1 MSANDLFAMAHRIT
15 VTQLKCAVLDP
26 TWRMKWLAGEN
37 PSTMVFSPAGA
48 AKSSEGGNGSSEGG
62 NGIVFGTRFHQ
73 ETDRL
78 AKWLTSPA
86 QLATAAAI
94 DSPDDLLQFLWRSSL
109 QDFTDKL
116 LSKGKG
122 SAAVAFTER
131 MRNYCQRL
139 IDLKKRT
146 ANFENWQD
154 VFVFMEADI
163 KGIHIPVG
171 GNSVEIVGRVDAI
184 RFHHQNELEVVD
196 YKLSQGA
203 QQKSDLIQLSIYAHL
218 LPLWRPGCHFHGT
231 LEYYLPEFMEVNISR
246 KELAG
251 IYDGLVVPVLL
262 EMFAAEPG
270 APARDSNLT
279 TSKSPASIADSHAKI
294 EQDIVMAFSSF
305 GLGVEAVGTIEGPQ
319 VTRIRLKP
327 ASGVK
332 VSSLANRAED
342 LQVALALDQPPLISP
357 GKGFVAVD
365 VPRADRQTMK
375 LFDYLKGAG
384 AKEKSPTAFP
394 VGVGIDGQTILSD
407 FFDSNTCH
415 VLVAGTSGSGKSEWL
430 KSLVATLAFRNS
442 PDRVRLALVDP
453 KILTFSSVESSPY
466 LWRPLATDIGAAL
479 AVLESAVSEMENRYK
494 TLAKEGFVSISDR
507 IKDGRIDLPFI
518 VLVFDEFADLILTG
532 RDERKNFE
540 DMVARLAGKGRAAGV
555 HLVLATQRPDRTVV
569 TGLIKSNLPM
579 KVCLRVA
586 NATNSQIVLGETGAE
601 SLLGK
606 GDLLCD
612 LGRGIA
618 RAQSY
623 YIPQSDF
630 VAALRV

>member
-1 MSANDLFAMAHRIT
+1 MAHRIT

-26 TWRMKWLAGEN
+26 AWRERWLAGEK
-37 PSTMVFSPAGA
+37 PSTLVLSPAGA
-48 AKSSEGGNGSSEGG
+48 GNGSQGS
-62 NGIVFGTRFHQ
+62 NSVAFGTRFHQ

-86 QLATAAAI
+86 QLMTAAAI
-94 DSPDDLLQFLWRSSL
+94 DSADDLLQFLWRSSL

-116 LSKGKG
+116 LSHGKG
-122 SAAVAFTER
+122 EAAVAFTER
-131 MRNYCQRL
+131 MRSYCKRL

-146 ANFENWQD
+146 ASFENWQD
-154 VFVFMEADI
+154 VFVFTEEDI
-163 KGIHIPVG
+163 KGVCLPVG
-171 GNSVEIVGRVDAI
+171 EGVEIAGRVDAI
-184 RFHHQNELEVVD
+184 RFHPQNELEVVD

-203 QQKSDLIQLSIYAHL
+203 QQKSDLVQLAIYAHL
-218 LPLWRPGCHFHGT
+218 LPLWRSGCQFRGT
-231 LEYYLPEFMEVNISR
+231 LEYYLPEFMEVNISCE
-246 KELAG
+246 ELAAIFG
-251 IYDGLVVPVLL
+251 GLVVPVLH
-262 EMFAAEPG
+262 EMFGAESEG
-270 APARDSNLT
+270 AEGKSEPVAVA
-279 TSKSPASIADSHAKI
+279 SPATGAGSYSNI
-294 EQDIVMAFSSF
+294 ERDTVRAFGSF
-305 GLGVEAVGTIEGPQ
+305 GLGVEAVDTIEAPQ
-319 VTRIRLKP
+319 VMRVRLKP

-332 VSSLANRAED
+332 VASLANRAED

-365 VPRADRQTMK
+365 VPRVDRQTMQ
-375 LFDYLKGAG
+375 LLGYLKGAG

-394 VGVGIDGQTILSD
+394 IGVGIDGQTVLSD

-430 KSLVATLAFRNS
+430 KSLVASLAFRNA
-442 PDRVRLALVDP
+442 PEHVRLALVDP

-466 LWRPLATDIGAAL
+466 LWRPLATDIDAAL
-479 AVLESAVSEMENRYK
+479 AVLESAVSEMEGRYRI
-494 TLAKEGFVSISDR
+494 LAKEGFLSISDR
-507 IKDGRIDLPFI
+507 MKAGHIDLPFI
-518 VLVFDEFADLILTG
+518 VLVFDEFADLVLTG
-532 RDERKNFE
+532 RDERKSFE

-586 NATNSQIVLGETGAE
+586 NATNSQIVLGEAGAE

-612 LGRGIA
+612 LGRGIT

-623 YIPQSDF
+623 YVPQSDF
-630 VAALRV
+630 VRALRA

>member
-1 MSANDLFAMAHRIT
+1 MAHGIT

-26 TWRMKWLAGEN
+26 AWRKKWLAGEN
-37 PSTMVFSPAGA
+37 PNTLIYLPAG
-48 AKSSEGGNGSSEGG
+48 NGAQSMGS
-62 NGIVFGTRFHQ
+62 VFGTRFHN

-78 AKWLTSPA
+78 AKWLTSPE
-86 QLATAAAI
+86 QLAAAAAI
-94 DSPDDLLQFLWRSSL
+94 ESADDLLQVLWRFSL

-116 LSKGKG
+116 LSKGRG
-122 SAAVAFTER
+122 PEAIAFTER
-131 MRNYCQRL
+131 MRSYCKRL
-139 IDLKKRT
+139 LDLKKRT
-146 ANFENWQD
+146 ASFENWQD
-154 VFVFMEADI
+154 VFVFTEEDI
-163 KGIHIPVG
+163 TGIRLPVG
-171 GNSVEIVGRVDAI
+171 GNGVEIVGRVDAI
-184 RFHHQNELEVVD
+184 RFHPRNELEVVD

-203 QQKSDLIQLSIYAHL
+203 QQKSDLVQLSIYAHL
-218 LPLWRPGCHFHGT
+218 LPLWRPGCHFRGT

-246 KELAG
+246 GELAG
-251 IYDGLVVPVLL
+251 IYDGLVVPVLH
-262 EMFAAEPG
+262 EMFAAEPKG
-270 APARDSNLT
+270 VAGESELT
-279 TSKSPASIADSHAKI
+279 TAASSTSTPENHSRI
-294 EQDIVMAFSSF
+294 EEDIVTAFGAF
-305 GLGVEAVGTIEGPQ
+305 GLSVEAIGTIEGPQ
-319 VTRIRLKP
+319 VIRVRLKP

-332 VSSLANRAED
+332 VASLANRAED

-365 VPRADRQTMK
+365 VPRADRQMMQ
-375 LFDYLKGAG
+375 LLGYLKGAG

-415 VLVAGTSGSGKSEWL
+415 ALVAGTSGSGKSEWL
-430 KSLVATLAFRNS
+430 KSLVASLAFRNA
-442 PDRVRLALVDP
+442 PERVRFALVDP
-453 KILTFSSVESSPY
+453 KILTFSSVELSPY

-479 AVLESAVSEMENRYK
+479 AVLECAVSEMEGRYR

-507 IKDGRIDLPFI
+507 IKASRVDLPFI

-540 DMVARLAGKGRAAGV
+540 DMVARLAGKGRAAGI

-586 NATNSQIVLGETGAE
+586 NTTNSQIVLGEGGAE

-612 LGRGIA
+612 LGRGLA
-618 RAQSY
+618 RAQSFY
-623 YIPQSDF
+623 VPQSDF
-630 VAALRV
+630 VEILRA

>member
-1 MSANDLFAMAHRIT
+1 MAHRIT

-26 TWRMKWLAGEN
+26 GRKRWLAGEK
-37 PSTMVFSPAGA
+37 PSTFAFSPAA
-48 AKSSEGGNGSSEGG
+48 GGNGPEGA
-62 NGIVFGTRFHQ
+62 NGIVFGTRFHR
-73 ETDRL
+73 EIDRL
-78 AKWLTSPA
+78 VKWLTSPA

-94 DSPDDLLQFLWRSSL
+94 DSADDLLQFLWRSSL

-122 SAAVAFTER
+122 AAAIAFTER
-131 MRNYCQRL
+131 MRSYCKRL
-139 IDLKKRT
+139 IELKKRT

-154 VFVFMEADI
+154 VFVFMEEEI
-163 KGIHIPVG
+163 KGIRLRVG
-171 GNSVEIVGRVDAI
+171 DNSIEIAGRVDAI
-184 RFHHQNELEVVD
+184 RFHPQNELEVVD

-203 QQKSDLIQLSIYAHL
+203 QQKSDLVQLSIYAHL
-218 LPLWRPGCHFHGT
+218 LPLWRPGCQFRGT

-246 KELAG
+246 DELAG
-251 IYDGLVVPVLL
+251 IYDGLVLPVLD
-262 EMFAAEPG
+262 EMFAAEPEGPAGESEPPG
-270 APARDSNLT
+270 ADAPTR
-279 TSKSPASIADSHAKI
+279 IAESHSRI
-294 EQDIVMAFSSF
+294 EQDILTAFGSF

-319 VTRIRLKP
+319 VTRVRLKP

-332 VSSLANRAED
+332 VASLANRAED

-365 VPRADRQTMK
+365 LPRPDRKTME
-375 LFDYLKGAG
+375 LLGYLNGVG
-384 AKEKSPTAFP
+384 GKEKSPTAFP

-407 FFDSNTCH
+407 FFHSNTCH

-430 KSLVATLAFRNS
+430 KSLVATLAVRNA
-442 PDRVRLALVDP
+442 PERVRIALVDP
-453 KILTFSSVESSPY
+453 KILTFSSVRSSPY
-466 LWRPLATDIGAAL
+466 LWHPLATDIGSAL
-479 AVLESAVSEMENRYK
+479 AVLESAVSEMEGRYR

-507 IKDGRIDLPFI
+507 ISAGKIDLPFI

-532 RDERKNFE
+532 RDERKHFE

-586 NATNSQIVLGETGAE
+586 NATNSLIVLGEPGAE

-630 VAALRV
+630 VGALRA

>member
-1 MSANDLFAMAHRIT
+1 MAHRIT

-26 TWRMKWLAGEN
+26 AWRKRWLAGEK
-37 PSTMVFSPAGA
+37 PSTLALSPAGA
-48 AKSSEGGNGSSEGG
+48 GNGPQGSNS
-62 NGIVFGTRFHQ
+62 VAFGTRFHQ

-86 QLATAAAI
+86 QLVTAAAI
-94 DSPDDLLQFLWRSSL
+94 DSADDLLQFVWRSSL

-116 LSKGKG
+116 LSEGKG
-122 SAAVAFTER
+122 EAAVAFTER
-131 MRNYCQRL
+131 MRSYCKRL

-146 ANFENWQD
+146 ASFENWQD
-154 VFVFMEADI
+154 VFVFTEEDI
-163 KGIHIPVG
+163 RGVCLPVG
-171 GNSVEIVGRVDAI
+171 GGVEIAGRVDAI
-184 RFHHQNELEVVD
+184 RFHPQNELEVVD

-203 QQKSDLIQLSIYAHL
+203 QQKSDLVQLAIYAHL
-218 LPLWRPGCHFHGT
+218 LPLWRPGCEFRGT
-231 LEYYLPEFMEVNISR
+231 LEYYLPKFMEVNISR
-246 KELAG
+246 EELVG
-251 IYDGLVVPVLL
+251 IYGGLVVPVLH
-262 EMFAAEPG
+262 EMFGLDSEGAAEE
-270 APARDSNLT
+270 AELAVVS
-279 TSKSPASIADSHAKI
+279 SPATAAESHSDI
-294 EQDIVMAFSSF
+294 GRDIVRAFGSF
-305 GLGVEAVGTIEGPQ
+305 GLGVEAVGTTEAPQ
-319 VTRIRLKP
+319 VMRVRLKP

-332 VSSLANRAED
+332 VASLANRAED

-365 VPRADRQTMK
+365 VPRVDRQTMQ
-375 LFDYLKGAG
+375 LLDYLKGAG

-394 VGVGIDGQTILSD
+394 IGVGIDGQTVLSD

-430 KSLVATLAFRNS
+430 KSLVASLAIRNA
-442 PDRVRLALVDP
+442 PEHVRLALVDP

-466 LWRPLATDIGAAL
+466 LWRPLATDINAAL
-479 AVLESAVSEMENRYK
+479 AVLESAVSEMEGRYRI
-494 TLAKEGFVSISDR
+494 LAKEGFVSISDR
-507 IKDGRIDLPFI
+507 MKAGHADLPFI

-586 NATNSQIVLGETGAE
+586 NATNSQIVLGEPGAE

-623 YIPQSDF
+623 YVPQSDF
-630 VAALRV
+630 IRALRA

>member
-1 MSANDLFAMAHRIT
+1 MAHRIT

-26 TWRMKWLAGEN
+26 ALRKRWLAGEK
-37 PSTMVFSPAGA
+37 PSTSVFSPAGA
-48 AKSSEGGNGSSEGG
+48 GNDPQGGNS
-62 NGIVFGTRFHQ
+62 IAFGTRFHQ
-73 ETDRL
+73 ETDQL

-116 LSKGKG
+116 LSHGKG
-122 SAAVAFTER
+122 PAAVAFTER
-131 MRNYCQRL
+131 IRSYCKRL
-139 IDLKKRT
+139 INLKKRT

-154 VFVFMEADI
+154 VFVFTEEDI
-163 KGIHIPVG
+163 KGIRLPVG
-171 GNSVEIVGRVDAI
+171 GKGVEIAGRVDAI
-184 RFHHQNELEVVD
+184 RFHPQNELEVVD

-203 QQKSDLIQLSIYAHL
+203 QQKSDLVQLSIYAHL
-218 LPLWRPGCHFHGT
+218 LPLWRPGCQFRGT

-246 KELAG
+246 DELAD
-251 IYDGLVVPVLL
+251 IYGGLVMPVLH
-262 EMFAAEPG
+262 EMFGAESEGIAREPGLATAASPSTAAESH
-270 APARDSNLT
+270 SN
-279 TSKSPASIADSHAKI
+279 I
-294 EQDIVMAFSSF
+294 ERDIVKAFGSF

-319 VTRIRLKP
+319 VTRVRLKP

-332 VSSLANRAED
+332 VASLANRAED

-365 VPRADRQTMK
+365 VPRADRQT
-375 LFDYLKGAG
+375 LQLLGYLKGAG

-394 VGVGIDGQTILSD
+394 IGVGIDGQAILSD

-430 KSLVATLAFRNS
+430 KSLVASLAFRNA
-442 PDRVRLALVDP
+442 PEHVRLALVDP

-466 LWRPLATDIGAAL
+466 LWRPLATDIDAAL
-479 AVLESAVSEMENRYK
+479 AVLESAVSEMEGRYRI
-494 TLAKEGFVSISDR
+494 LAKEGFLSISDR
-507 IKDGRIDLPFI
+507 MKAGHIDLPFI
-518 VLVFDEFADLILTG
+518 VLVFDEFADLVLTG
-532 RDERKNFE
+532 RDERKSFE

-586 NATNSQIVLGETGAE
+586 NATNSQIVLGEAGAE

-612 LGRGIA
+612 LGRGIT

-623 YIPQSDF
+623 YVPQSDF
-630 VAALRV
+630 VRALRA

>member
-1 MSANDLFAMAHRIT
+1 MAHRIT

-26 TWRMKWLAGEN
+26 AWRKKWLAGEG
-37 PSTMVFSPAGA
+37 PSTLVFSPATNGA
-48 AKSSEGGNGSSEGG
+48 QGAGS
-62 NGIVFGTRFHQ
+62 VFGVRFHN

-78 AKWLTSPA
+78 AKWLTSSQ
-86 QLATAAAI
+86 QLASAAAI
-94 DSPDDLLQFLWRSSL
+94 DSADDLLQVLWRSSL
-109 QDFTDKL
+109 QDFTDRL
-116 LSKGKG
+116 LSEGRG
-122 SAAVAFTER
+122 PEAIAFTER
-131 MRNYCQRL
+131 MRSYCERL
-139 IDLKKRT
+139 LDLKKRT

-154 VFVFMEADI
+154 VFVFTEEDI
-163 KGIHIPVG
+163 KGIRLSVG
-171 GNSVEIVGRVDAI
+171 DNSVEIAGRVDAI
-184 RFHHQNELEVVD
+184 RFHPQNDLEVVD

-203 QQKSDLIQLSIYAHL
+203 QQKSDLVQLSIYAHL
-218 LPLWRPGCHFHGT
+218 LPLWRPGCRFRGT

-246 KELAG
+246 DDLAG
-251 IYDGLVVPVLL
+251 IYDSLVVPVLH
-262 EMFAAEPG
+262 EMFAVEPKRIVKEPKPPAASSSTRPAE
-270 APARDSNLT
+270 DH
-279 TSKSPASIADSHAKI
+279 SKIDR
-294 EQDIVMAFSSF
+294 DIVTAFGSF
-305 GLGVEAVGTIEGPQ
+305 GLSVEATGMIEGPQ
-319 VTRIRLKP
+319 VTRVRLKP
-327 ASGVK
+327 AAGVK
-332 VSSLANRAED
+332 VASLVNRAED

-357 GKGFVAVD
+357 SKGFVAVD
-365 VPRADRQTMK
+365 VPRTDRQTMV
-375 LFDYLKGAG
+375 LLDYLRGAG
-384 AKEKSPTAFP
+384 TKEKSPTAFP
-394 VGVGIDGQTILSD
+394 VGVGIDGQAILSD

-430 KSLVATLAFRNS
+430 KSLVASLAVRNA
-442 PDRVRLALVDP
+442 PERVRLALVDP

-479 AVLESAVSEMENRYK
+479 AVLESAVSEMEGRYR

-507 IKDGRIDLPFI
+507 IKAGRIDLPFI

-532 RDERKNFE
+532 RDERKSFE

-586 NATNSQIVLGETGAE
+586 NATNSQIVLGEAGAE

-612 LGRGIA
+612 LGRGIT

-623 YIPQSDF
+623 YVPQSDF
-630 VAALRV
+630 VRALKV

>member
-1 MSANDLFAMAHRIT
+1 MAHRIT

-26 TWRMKWLAGEN
+26 AWRRRWLAGEK
-37 PSTMVFSPAGA
+37 PSTMVFSAADAG
-48 AKSSEGGNGSSEGG
+48 KSSESGS
-62 NGIVFGTRFHQ
+62 GITFGTKFHQ

-86 QLATAAAI
+86 QLAPAAAI
-94 DSPDDLLQFLWRSSL
+94 DSSDDLLQFLWRSSL
-109 QDFTDKL
+109 QGFTDKL

-122 SAAVAFTER
+122 PAAIAFTER
-131 MRNYCQRL
+131 MRSYCKRV

-154 VFVFMEADI
+154 VFVFTEADI
-163 KGIHIPVG
+163 KGISLPVG
-171 GNSVEIVGRVDAI
+171 GNRVEIAGRVDAI
-184 RFHHQNELEVVD
+184 RFHPQNELEVID

-203 QQKSDLIQLSIYAHL
+203 QQKSDLVQLSIYAHL
-218 LPLWRPGCHFHGT
+218 LPLWRPGCQFRGT
-231 LEYYLPEFMEVNISR
+231 LEYYLPEFMDVNISR
-246 KELAG
+246 HELAD

-262 EMFAAEPG
+262 EMFAAESEG
-270 APARDSNLT
+270 ATAEREPAAAESPTGIAQSHFERDVV
-279 TSKSPASIADSHAKI
+279 ASFA
-294 EQDIVMAFSSF
+294 SF
-305 GLGVEAVGTIEGPQ
+305 GLAVEAIGAIEGPQ

-332 VSSLANRAED
+332 VASLANRAAD

-357 GKGFVAVD
+357 SKGFVAVD
-365 VPRADRQTMK
+365 VPRTDRQTMQ
-375 LFDYLKGAG
+375 LLSYLEGAG
-384 AKEKSPTAFP
+384 ANEKSPTAFP
-394 VGVGIDGQTILSD
+394 VGVGIDGQPLSSD

-430 KSLVATLAFRNS
+430 KSLVATLAFRNA
-442 PDRVRLALVDP
+442 PERVRLALVDP
-453 KILTFSSVESSPY
+453 KILTFSSLESSPY
-466 LWRPLATDIGAAL
+466 LWRPLATDIDTAL
-479 AVLESAVSEMENRYK
+479 AVLESAVSEMGDRYS

-507 IKDGRIDLPFI
+507 MRAGRIDLPFI

-532 RDERKNFE
+532 RDERKSFE

-586 NATNSQIVLGETGAE
+586 NATNSQIVLGEDGAE

-630 VAALRV
+630 VALLRA